1 MSMLTA
7 CGSTEE
13 ATTTDEVVEDVV
25 EDATEEDVVEDAAA
39 EDATEEDATE
49 DVAAETCS
57 DETFAALQEN
67 YAAMTDAYNAVVDA
81 YNSDEVEAD
90 ADIEATLNS
99 AQEVIT
105 EMGEITQ
112 DTITEEDADTLN
124 QAMLTILDAL
134 QTVVDA
140 M

>member
-13 ATTTDEVVEDVV
+13 TTTDEVVEDVV
-25 EDATEEDVVEDAAA
+25 EDATEEDVV
-39 EDATEEDATE
+39 EEDATE